1 MFKTLLITEN
11 YIKSIVDSFLI
22 DKEESYHLN
31 KFMLSFNGSY
41 VDFLHYTLYNYIN
54 YISRLYSAKSYF
66 SREEMKRITDEF
78 TSYLRWE
85 DVSLV
90 NKILHLD
97 VFDILY
103 NKKYYL
109 GEELTEDFFS
119 DLYNSILD
127 GKNIFVE
134 DFEINERL
142 YEILDV
148 VTNCIYLMISDIEFQ
163 VLSVI
168 GMTDE
173 SLEEDLYIYPE
184 LENRRL
190 LLHIRYDSTPN
201 FLDQNSQREDVAN
214 E

>member
-1 MFKTLLITEN
+1 M
-11 YIKSIVDSFLI
+11 
-22 DKEESYHLN
+22 
-31 KFMLSFNGSY
+31 
-41 VDFLHYTLYNYIN
+41 
-54 YISRLYSAKSYF
+54 
-66 SREEMKRITDEF
+66 
-78 TSYLRWE
+78 
-85 DVSLV
+85 
-90 NKILHLD
+90 NKIFHLD

>member
-54 YISRLYSAKSYF
+54 YINRLYSAKSYF

-90 NKILHLD
+90 NKIFHLD

-201 FLDQNSQREDVAN
+201 FLD
-214 E
+214 